1 MQKMDVVIRLYIHF
15 GRNIGILMRE
25 LYSDIHF
32 FASVRLFAAFNREN
46 FNKGILKAFMIDIL
60 ANFHLF

>member
-1 MQKMDVVIRLYIHF
+1 
-15 GRNIGILMRE
+15 MRE